1 MGEEKG
7 GGSRTAGRRKRRN
20 VLGEAHRGGGREDA
34 GGAEAPRRWEGAP
47 TTPPPGWPGPAGRLP
62 SARLPRG
69 NLDSPPT
76 AGADPGVLGGKP
88 QRGGGGLDVPR
99 GFRERARPR
108 RDAPLG
114 RLRCGK
120 LSRPVGICRC
130 LCTWL
135 LTWRAVAVEG
145 AHRREGRTDGKT
157 EGRVRPWPILCSPGD
172 SQALVLVRLNPRTHE
187 ATVEAAENVGFV
199 QLVPDGSPVKTWKS
213 AFQRFP
219 LILLLG

>member
-1 MGEEKG
+1 MCWGRRTGEEEG
-7 GGSRTAGRRKRRN
+7 RMLEVRRPRSAGR
-20 VLGEAHRGGGREDA
+20 G
-34 GGAEAPRRWEGAP
+34 PGAP

-88 QRGGGGLDVPR
+88 QRGGRAGRPAGFSRTRQAAEGCPAWEIALCETVTPCWHLSVPVYVALDVESR
-99 GFRERARPR
+99 GGGRRAPEGGTDR
-108 RDAPLG
+108 RKDGRKGAALAHPLFPG
-114 RLRCGK
+114 RLTG
-120 LSRPVGICRC
+120 PGI
-130 LCTWL
+130 
-135 LTWRAVAVEG
+135 G
-145 AHRREGRTDGKT
+145 
-157 EGRVRPWPILCSPGD
+157 PIK
-172 SQALVLVRLNPRTHE
+172 PRTHE